1 MTVHRAVILQ
11 VPMGWCTNKCLT
23 VGLCVRQNLNPQIY
37 NEGISLYFSSGWNI
51 LDICV
56 VDVCLI
62 SSGYALTMGAG
73 AQPWT
78 QFACMICWLEVFNML
93 RGEHVLEY
101 SRKKERKKDRLTCCR
116 LSREHHWPLWGITAL
131 SAQLRHPVA
140 WYGIFVRL
148 VVKVTGSSLGV
159 LRRISCAGL
168 VILYV
173 SAPALALYDVCK
185 SIKTPPEGVSNL

>member
-1 MTVHRAVILQ
+1 
-11 VPMGWCTNKCLT
+11 MGCW
-23 VGLCVRQNLNPQIY
+23 GLSPARN
-37 NEGISLYFSSGWNI
+37 
-51 LDICV
+51 
-56 VDVCLI
+56 
-62 SSGYALTMGAG
+62 
-73 AQPWT
+73 
-78 QFACMICWLEVFNML
+78 
-93 RGEHVLEY
+93 GEENQRVLE
-101 SRKKERKKDRLTCCR
+101 ERKKDRLTCCR

-173 SAPALALYDVCK
+173 FGSRLGL
-185 SIKTPPEGVSNL
+185 I